1 MVRGQF
7 RRVCFMG
14 KGGNI
19 KTHFLMLLVAIIW
32 GFSWAIGRILSLE
45 IPPMTGALLRYLLT
59 MIIFYIW
66 FLALKIKG
74 SDVRFIPD
82 SKNTLKSL
90 IIIGFTGVLCYQFFF
105 MHGMYYTAAGDAS
118 LIITFNPI
126 FTVILAAPLLGQPI
140 SKKMFTG
147 LICGFV
153 GVGIVTGWS
162 PNTQIDFED
171 RILGDLLILCASFSW
186 ATTTNM
192 TKRLMEGRDGINN
205 YTSLEIVVWYS
216 LIGTIMMVP
225 FVIYEV
231 SRNGLI
237 LPTNEGWLAILYLGA
252 FSTVLAYYWFTI
264 GIEKLGATAAS
275 SYIFLVPLFG
285 ILGGWWLLDENL
297 GYSIIIGF
305 IMILMGVRIVQVE
318 SARLNTS

>member
-1 MVRGQF
+1 
-7 RRVCFMG
+7 
-14 KGGNI
+14 
-19 KTHFLMLLVAIIW
+19 MLLVAIIW

-45 IPPMTGALLRYLLT
+45 IPPMTGAWLRYILT
-59 MIIFYIW
+59 IIIFYIW
-66 FLALKIKG
+66 FLILKIKG
-74 SDVRFIPD
+74 NKVRWLPD
-82 SKNTLKSL
+82 NKSTFRSL
-90 IIIGFTGVLCYQFFF
+90 LIIGFTGVLCYQFFF

-126 FTVILAAPLLGQPI
+126 FTVVLAAPLLGQAI
-140 SKKMFTG
+140 SKKMFLG
-147 LICGFV
+147 LFCGFI

-162 PNTQIDFED
+162 PNTQINFED

-192 TKRLMEGRDGINN
+192 TKRLMQGKDGINN

-216 LIGTIMMVP
+216 LIGTIMMTP
-225 FVIYEV
+225 FVIYDV
-231 SRNGLI
+231 WINGLI
-237 LPTNEGWLAILYLGA
+237 LPTREGWLAIVYLAA

-285 ILGGWWLLDENL
+285 ILGGWWLLEENL

-305 IMILMGVRIVQVE
+305 MMILMGVRIVQIE
-318 SARLNTS
+318 SARLKIS